1 MKKQPLPLLI
11 LITLLFCVFTLG
23 FFFGRNR
30 NHQTV
35 QLSAL
40 PSQPRHSAAAV
51 TVPAEESLP
60 EAVVFPID
68 LNTADL
74 YALSALPG
82 IGETLAG
89 RILEYRD
96 LNGAFSRP
104 EELLNVEG
112 IGPGKLEAILDY
124 VITGG

>member
-35 QLSAL
+35 QLSTL
-40 PSQPRHSAAAV
+40 PSLPRHSAAAV
-51 TVPAEESLP
+51 TLPAEAPLP
-60 EAVVFPID
+60 ETVVFPVD
-68 LNTADL
+68 LNKADL
-74 YALSALPG
+74 YELSALPG

-124 VITGG
+124 VVTGG